1 EEAMKLGFNVS
12 VKQIPVGKEKQDPDT
27 FCKNRTLFDRL
38 EEQDFIL
45 WMADLLFED
54 GMIDAEK
61 GKVIRQLSSLM
72 ATMEDDTTMEMY
84 IAKLTQYV
92 GTKTMWK
99 KEVDKQRKLAAEEEE
114 KAKAEKES
122 ALYKQF
128 GFIATFAAGR
138 ATYALGSHGG
148 SAALSFG
155 RGSCSP
161 VDTRTQTA
169 TIGSE
174 TFALSAFI
182 VLRAIA
188 ISARAPAAVGE
199 FLAPAFVFD
208 THVFLIL
215 GFDDVCFSLVSLF
228 FILNTCICLRRDG
241 SQLGFH
247 VFADV

>member
-1 EEAMKLGFNVS
+1 MRIVVCTVRATAGLSLSVVATRTRLTRLVS
-12 VKQIPVGKEKQDPDT
+12 AISLLVTAFARLIAAFAIVRSRRTESGTLWAFAFALLVGS
-27 FCKNRTLFDRL
+27 FATL
-38 EEQDFIL
+38 
-45 WMADLLFED
+45 
-54 GMIDAEK
+54 
-61 GKVIRQLSSLM
+61 V
-72 ATMEDDTTMEMY
+72 
-84 IAKLTQYV
+84 
-92 GTKTMWK
+92 
-99 KEVDKQRKLAAEEEE
+99 AA
-114 KAKAEKES
+114 
-122 ALYKQF
+122 
-128 GFIATFAAGR
+128 FAAGR
-138 ATYALGSHGG
+138 ATYALGSHGR

-174 TFALSAFI
+174 TFALTAFV